1 MSKSAACPWTK
12 LADVRSVEIGQLAA
26 PVNIDMALP
35 GSKSVSNRVLPMAA
49 LADAPCR
56 LSGVLRSDDT
66 YWMTESLRALGA
78 EIAIDGAEFRIWGNN
93 LLASR
98 DPATI
103 FVGSSGTAARF
114 LPGILAARQ
123 GETIMEG
130 SGQLTKRPISSLVQG
145 LKSLGAAVATMG
157 EGERL
162 PLRISGGGFDGGK
175 TSMSGAQSSQFISGI
190 LIAAPLSKRGVT
202 LEVPDEIVQS
212 DYVRITLRAMRAF
225 GVESEANRELTRFHV
240 APQRYRAADFPLEAD
255 ASTATY
261 FFALAALTG
270 GRTKITNLG
279 AATTQ
284 PDYGFVDILERMG
297 CRVVK
302 SENATEVI
310 GGPRLKGGFDID
322 MKPLSDAT
330 LTLAAIAP
338 FADGPIH
345 IHNVAHIRHHES
357 DRIKVACG
365 ILASMG
371 LRVEERPDGLSI
383 YPGMPRKTEID
394 PHDDHRV
401 AMSMALTGAKANGIV
416 ISTPSCVSK
425 TCPEYF
431 DLLSSYAGLSV
442 TPEAAQ

>member
-12 LADVRSVEIGQLAA
+12 LTDVKSVEISPLAA
-26 PVNIDMALP
+26 PVNIEIALP
-35 GSKSVSNRVLPMAA
+35 GSKSVSNRVLLMAA

-66 YWMTESLRALGA
+66 YWMTESLKTLGA
-78 EIAIDGAEFRIWGNN
+78 DIAIDGADFRIWGND

-98 DPATI
+98 NPARI

-114 LPGILAARQ
+114 LPGVLAARQ
-123 GETIMEG
+123 AETIMEA
-130 SGQLTKRPISSLVQG
+130 SEQMTKRPISSLVKG
-145 LKSLGAAVATMG
+145 LRSLGARVETLG

-162 PLRISGGGFDGGK
+162 PLKMSGGGFDGGK
-175 TSMSGAQSSQFISGI
+175 TSMSGAQSSQFISGV
-190 LIAAPLSKRGVT
+190 LIAAPLSRRGVSI
-202 LEVPDEIVQS
+202 EVPDEIVQS
-212 DYVRITLRAMRAF
+212 DYVKITLRYMKVF
-225 GVESEANRELTRFHV
+225 GVETETSKDMTRFHV
-240 APQRYRAADFPLEAD
+240 APQPYRAADFPLEAD

-270 GRTKITNLG
+270 GRTRIVNLG
-279 AATTQ
+279 TATTQ

-297 CRVVK
+297 CRVIK
-302 SENATEVI
+302 SDGATEVI
-310 GGPRLKGGFDID
+310 GGPTLKGDFDID

-338 FADGPIH
+338 FANGPIH

-357 DRIKVACG
+357 DRIKVACEA
-365 ILASMG
+365 LAGMG

-383 YPGMPRKTEID
+383 YPGNPRKAEID

-416 ISTPSCVSK
+416 IGTPSCVSK

-431 DLLSSYAGLSV
+431 DLLSTYAGLSV
-442 TPEAAQ
+442 TPKNA

>member
-12 LADVRSVEIGQLAA
+12 LTDVKSVEIGPLVA
-26 PVNIDMALP
+26 PVNIEVALP
-35 GSKSVSNRVLPMAA
+35 GSKSVSNRVLLMAA

-66 YWMTESLRALGA
+66 YWMTESLKTLGA
-78 EIAIDGAEFRIWGNN
+78 NIAIDGSNFSIWGNN

-98 DPATI
+98 SPTRI

-114 LPGILAARQ
+114 LPGVLAARQ
-123 GETIMEG
+123 AETIMAG
-130 SGQLTKRPISSLVQG
+130 SEQLTKRPIASLVEG
-145 LKSLGAAVATMG
+145 LKSLGAAIETMG

-162 PLRISGGGFDGGK
+162 PLKISGGGFDGGQIA
-175 TSMSGAQSSQFISGI
+175 MSGAQSSQFISGV
-190 LIAAPLSKRGVT
+190 LIAAPLSRQGVT

-212 DYVRITLRAMRAF
+212 DYVRITLHYMKAF
-225 GVESEANRELTRFHV
+225 GVVSETNNDLTRFFV
-240 APQRYRAADFPLEAD
+240 PPQQYRAANFPLEAD

-270 GRTKITNLG
+270 GRTKIANLG
-279 AATTQ
+279 TTTTQ

-302 SENATEVI
+302 TETTTEVV
-310 GGPRLKGGFDID
+310 GGHPLKGGFDID

-357 DRIKVACG
+357 DRIKVACD
-365 ILASMG
+365 ILTGMG

-383 YPGMPRKTEID
+383 YPGNPRKTEID
-394 PHDDHRV
+394 PRDDHRV
-401 AMSMALTGAKANGIV
+401 AMSMALTGAKGNGIV
-416 ISTPSCVSK
+416 IDTPSCVSK
-425 TCPEYF
+425 TCPEFF
-431 DLLSSYAGLSV
+431 DLLSACAGVSV
-442 TPEAAQ
+442 TPKMAS